1 MLIGGVP
8 LASQPL
14 AAFYASAGVQETVQI
29 GINPETGDLQITW
42 PSLPNSVLVEP
53 VGEQPQPGVPY
64 SFPLGLAWRWRLRVR
79 VDGVDFSHRLVGTV
93 KVDREEG
100 VAGLADFT
108 LMLDGVFR
116 REDWY
121 GRPVTIDYISES
133 LGGRLISRRFTGR
146 ITLPKL
152 NPRSRLLICECSDA
166 LQQRVGAME
175 VAQIDTLVGGL
186 WSADIFDSVEGRS
199 RWDYA
204 LERLSTRPASM
215 DCSALGDIRVTD
227 WQRAA
232 TPHFRFGFDTTLDG
246 SVKVELGDVSKMIN
260 VVEITFTIRF
270 PRLHQLNRSYGWVH
284 PGMSGFTGIQGFC
297 AYRSDTSELPDRD
310 MIRSAVESSGQTM
323 LGGTYTMLPP
333 TGVYCTP
340 PAAWINNY
348 TELVLAASFTAGRR
362 WSQTVTETYTL
373 RLVHQPGVAAS
384 GENVSRESFSLE
396 VGRDR
401 GSEWESGTFSGGS
414 SGHEDARED
423 ERRLSAGACAL
434 RQGRVKLWEANRTTT
449 LMFETLTSMALGLDL
464 IHTIEL
470 DDQGA
475 FGIGKCRRLYD
486 TFDLDSGMAATAIGV
501 AIMDGGD
508 GSSDDLVMPPHSTSP
523 PISGGATALPT
534 QLGGRSTSPPYDEER
549 DGFAGNYST
558 TDNNVGQERYPRR
571 FAITAPEIPD
581 VLRDE
586 HKVSIAAEYQ
596 VAIPAD
602 PLEL

>member
-1 MLIGGVP
+1 MLGAAP
-8 LASQPL
+8 LASLPL
-14 AAFYASAGVQETVQI
+14 ATLYAPVSAEPVQI
-29 GINPETGDLQITW
+29 GINPETGELQITW
-42 PSLPNSVLVEP
+42 PSLPDSITVEP

-79 VDGVDFSHRLVGTV
+79 IDGVDFSHRLVGTV

-121 GRPVTIDYISES
+121 GRPVIIDYISES

-175 VAQIDTLVGGL
+175 VAQIDALVGGV
-186 WSADIFDSVEGRS
+186 WSADIFDAVEGRS

-204 LERLSTRPASM
+204 LERLSSRPASM

-227 WQRAA
+227 WQRAE
-232 TPHFRFGFDTTLDG
+232 TPYFRFGFDTTLDG

-260 VVEITFTIRF
+260 VVEITFTVRF

-297 AYRSDTSELPDRD
+297 AYRHDTTELPDRD
-310 MIRSAVESSGQTM
+310 MIQGAVESSGQRM
-323 LGGTYTMLPP
+323 LGGSYTLLPP
-333 TGVYCTP
+333 TGVYCNP
-340 PAAWINNY
+340 PMPWINRF
-348 TELVLAASFTAGRR
+348 TDLVLAASFSAGRR

-373 RLVHQPGVAAS
+373 RLVHTPGVDAS
-384 GENVSRESFSLE
+384 GENVSRESVSLE

-401 GSEWESGTFSGGS
+401 GSEWESGAFSGGS

-423 ERRLSAGACAL
+423 ERRLNAGACVMQ
-434 RQGRVKLWEANRTTT
+434 QGRVKLWQAARTTT

-464 IHTIEL
+464 IHTVEL

-475 FGIGKCRRLYD
+475 FGIGKCRRIYD

-501 AIMDGGD
+501 AIMDGG
-508 GSSDDLVMPPHSTSP
+508 GGNSDDLVMPAYSTSQ

-534 QLGGRSTSPPYDEER
+534 QLGGRSTSPPFDDER
-549 DGFAGNYST
+549 DGFAGNYSMI
-558 TDNNVGQERYPRR
+558 DNDVGQEPYPRR
-571 FAITAPEIPD
+571 FAITAPEIPET
-581 VLRDE
+581 LRDE
-586 HKVSIAAEYQ
+586 HKVSITAEYQ

>member
-1 MLIGGVP
+1 MFG
-8 LASQPL
+8 
-14 AAFYASAGVQETVQI
+14 AAPFAVLPFAMFYAPSSEAPIHVGP
-29 GINPETGDLQITW
+29 NPETGELQITW
-42 PSLPNSVLVEP
+42 PTLPGSVIVEP
-53 VGEQPQPGVPY
+53 VGEQPQPGTPY
-64 SFPLGLAWRWRLRVR
+64 SFPLGLAWHWRLRVLI
-79 VDGVDFSHRLVGTV
+79 DGVDLSHRLVGTV

-108 LMLDGVFR
+108 LMLEGVFQR
-116 REDWY
+116 QDWY

-175 VAQIDTLVGGL
+175 IEQIDALVGGL
-186 WSADIFDSVEGRS
+186 WSPDVFDPVEGRS
-199 RWDYA
+199 RWDYSQ
-204 LERLSTRPASM
+204 ERLSTRPASM

-260 VVEITFTIRF
+260 VVEITFTVRF
-270 PRLHQLNRSYGWVH
+270 PRLHQLNRTYGWVH
-284 PGMSGFTGIQGFC
+284 PGMAGFTGLQGFC
-297 AYRSDTSELPDRD
+297 AYRDETTELPDRD
-310 MIRSAVESSGQTM
+310 MIRGAVESSGQTM
-323 LGGTYTMLPP
+323 LGGSYTMLPP
-333 TGVYCTP
+333 TGVYCIP
-340 PAAWINNY
+340 PQAWINNF
-348 TELVLAASFTAGRR
+348 TDLVLAASFSAGRR

-373 RLVHQPGVAAS
+373 RLVHPPGVSAS

-396 VGRDR
+396 VGRER
-401 GSEWESGTFSGGS
+401 GSEWESGAFSGGS

-423 ERRLSAGACAL
+423 VRRLSAGACVMG
-434 RQGRVKLWEANRTTT
+434 QGRVKLWQASRTTT

-464 IHTIEL
+464 THTVEL

-501 AIMDGGD
+501 AIMDGG
-508 GSSDDLVMPPHSTSP
+508 GGNSDDLVMPAHSTSE
-523 PISGGATALPT
+523 PITGGATALPT
-534 QLGGRSTSPPYDEER
+534 QLGGRSTSPPFDDER
-549 DGFAGNYST
+549 DGFAGNYSMI
-558 TDNNVGQERYPRR
+558 DNNVGQERYPRR
-571 FAITAPEIPD
+571 FAITAPEIPET
-581 VLRDE
+581 LRDE

>member
-1 MLIGGVP
+1 MIGAAP
-8 LASQPL
+8 LATLPL
-14 AAFYASAGVQETVQI
+14 AMFYAPSSEAPVQV
-29 GINPETGDLQITW
+29 GPNPETGELQITW
-42 PSLPNSVLVEP
+42 PTLPDSVIVEP

-79 VDGVDFSHRLVGTV
+79 IDGVDLSHRLVGTV

-175 VAQIDTLVGGL
+175 VAQIDALVGGL
-186 WSADIFDSVEGRS
+186 WSADIFDAVEGRS

-204 LERLSTRPASM
+204 LERLSSRPASM

-227 WQRAA
+227 WQRAE
-232 TPHFRFGFDTTLDG
+232 TPYFRFGFDTTLDG
-246 SVKVELGDVSKMIN
+246 SVKAELGDVSKMIN
-260 VVEITFTIRF
+260 VVEITFTVRF
-270 PRLHQLNRSYGWVH
+270 PRLHQRNHGYGWVH

-333 TGVYCTP
+333 TGVYCIP

-348 TELVLAASFTAGRR
+348 TDLVLEASFTAGRR

-384 GENVSRESFSLE
+384 GENVSRDSFSLE

-423 ERRLSAGACAL
+423 ERRLRAGACAL
-434 RQGRVKLWEANRTTT
+434 QQGRVKLWAASRTTT

-464 IHTIEL
+464 THTIEL

-501 AIMDGGD
+501 AIMDGGG
-508 GSSDDLVMPPHSTSP
+508 GSSDDLVMPAYSTSP
-523 PISGGATALPT
+523 PISGGATSLPT
-534 QLGGRSTSPPYDEER
+534 QLGGRSTSPPFDEER
-549 DGFAGNYST
+549 DGFAGNYSMI
-558 TDNNVGQERYPRR
+558 DNNVGQEPYPRR
-571 FAITAPEIPD
+571 FAITAPEIPET
-581 VLRDE
+581 LRDE
-586 HKVSIAAEYQ
+586 HKVSITAEYQ

-602 PLEL
+602 PMEL

>member
-1 MLIGGVP
+1 MFG
-8 LASQPL
+8 
-14 AAFYASAGVQETVQI
+14 AAPFAVLPFAMFYAPSSEAPIHVGP
-29 GINPETGDLQITW
+29 NPETGELQITW
-42 PSLPNSVLVEP
+42 PTLPGSVIVEP
-53 VGEQPQPGVPY
+53 VGEQPQPGTPY
-64 SFPLGLAWRWRLRVR
+64 SFPLGLAWHWRLRVLI
-79 VDGVDFSHRLVGTV
+79 DGVDLSHRLVGTV

-108 LMLDGVFR
+108 LMLEGVFQR
-116 REDWY
+116 QDWY

-175 VAQIDTLVGGL
+175 IEQIDALVGGL
-186 WSADIFDSVEGRS
+186 WSPDVFDPVEGRS
-199 RWDYA
+199 RWDYSQ
-204 LERLSTRPASM
+204 ERLSTRPASM

-260 VVEITFTIRF
+260 VVEITFTVRF
-270 PRLHQLNRSYGWVH
+270 PRLHQWNQGYGWVH

-297 AYRSDTSELPDRD
+297 AYRHDTTELPDRD

-323 LGGTYTMLPP
+323 LGGSYTMLPP
-333 TGVYCTP
+333 TGVYCIP
-340 PAAWINNY
+340 PQAWINNF
-348 TELVLAASFTAGRR
+348 TDLVLAASFSAGRR

-373 RLVHQPGVAAS
+373 RLVHPPGVSAS

-396 VGRDR
+396 VGRER
-401 GSEWESGTFSGGS
+401 GSEWESGAFSGGS

-423 ERRLSAGACAL
+423 VRRLSAGACVMG
-434 RQGRVKLWEANRTTT
+434 QGRVKLWQASRTTT

-464 IHTIEL
+464 THTVEL

-501 AIMDGGD
+501 AIMDGG
-508 GSSDDLVMPPHSTSP
+508 GGNSDDLVMPAHSTSE
-523 PISGGATALPT
+523 PITGGATALPT
-534 QLGGRSTSPPYDEER
+534 QLGGRSTSPPFDDER
-549 DGFAGNYST
+549 DGFAGNYSMI
-558 TDNNVGQERYPRR
+558 DNNVGQERYPRR
-571 FAITAPEIPD
+571 FAITAPEIPET
-581 VLRDE
+581 LRDE